1 MNTTTDTRVACAQNR
16 LTGPRLMAG
25 HGEGLVRLTGVGRL
39 LGVPLADRAL
49 LLAWIER
56 LDLWHQHPTN
66 GPLADAPEAG
76 TIDLADLRQALRKA
90 LKAGP
95 LPFRAEYIQEL
106 QQ

>member
-1 MNTTTDTRVACAQNR
+1 MTATIDPRVESVGQL

-25 HGEGLVRLTGVGRL
+25 HGEGLVRVPGVGRL
-39 LGVPLADRAL
+39 LGVPLADRGL

-66 GPLADAPEAG
+66 GPLVDAPEAG
-76 TIDLADLRQALRKA
+76 TIDLADLRQALKKA

>member
-1 MNTTTDTRVACAQNR
+1 MTATDSRVASVEAL
-16 LTGPRLMAG
+16 LTGPKLLAG
-25 HGEGLVRLTGVGRL
+25 EGVGLVRVPGVARL
-39 LGVPLADRAL
+39 LGVPLLDRGL

-95 LPFRAEYIQEL
+95 LPFRAEYMEQTK
-106 QQ
+106 

>member
-1 MNTTTDTRVACAQNR
+1 MNTTIDPRVASAQKL

-56 LDLWHQHPTN
+56 LDLWHQHPTK
-66 GPLADAPEAG
+66 GPLVDAPEAG
-76 TIDLADLRQALRKA
+76 TINLATLRQALRQA

-95 LPFRAEYIQEL
+95 LPFRAEYMEQTK
-106 QQ
+106 

>member
-1 MNTTTDTRVACAQNR
+1 MTAAIDPRVESVGQL

-25 HGEGLVRLTGVGRL
+25 HGEGLVRVPTVARL
-39 LGVPLADRAL
+39 LGVPLVERGL

-66 GPLADAPEAG
+66 GPLADAPDAG
-76 TIDLADLRQALRKA
+76 TIDLADLRQALKKT